1 MSKIVNTSKEF
12 KTMIGAIRKLSGYKE
27 QMRSTFGQKTTKVLC
42 RSVDMMAQH
51 LERLADE
58 KVVKVTKAQIG
69 SVADTI
75 QQLNAAA
82 LMLPITSFFRNFCKE
97 YLPLINNWNINF
109 AKSANITVKIQSV
122 ERMINDYI
130 TLADMNVMA
139 RRLIRK
145 LERESHYRL
154 PSFEASGA
162 FLKSMDDEV
171 KRLKAAGEL

>member
-1 MSKIVNTSKEF
+1 MSKVIKTSKEF
-12 KTMIGAIRKLSGYKE
+12 ATLIGTVRKLSGYKE
-27 QMRSTFGQKTTKVLC
+27 QMSSTFGQDTTRMLR
-42 RSVDMMAQH
+42 RSIDLMSNH

-58 KVVKVTKAQIG
+58 KVIKVNKEQIG
-69 SVADTI
+69 SVAGAI
-75 QQLNAAA
+75 QRLNAAA
-82 LMLPITSFFRNFCKE
+82 LTLPITSFFKNFCEE
-97 YLPLINNWNINF
+97 YLPLVNNWNNNF

-122 ERMINDYI
+122 ERIINDYI
-130 TLADMNVMA
+130 TIADMNTMA

-171 KRLKAAGEL
+171 KKLKAAGKL